1 MIGCRDFHMTRL
13 RAGVTLAPTVACE
26 VTATLCVKASDGL
39 AEVLP
44 SAGAIIGFILTTLLL
59 AKVVEV
65 IPTSIAYTIWTGSG
79 AVAVSVLGVALFDD
93 HLTRLA
99 WVGIGLVVLGV
110 ASMNLQPSNP
120 GAGSRAKEPDEL
132 AS

>member
-1 MIGCRDFHMTRL
+1 MIGYRDFHMTKP
-13 RAGVTLAPTVACE
+13 RAYVTLGLTVVCE

-39 AEVLP
+39 TEVLP
-44 SAGAIIGFILTTLLL
+44 SAGAVTGFVLTTLLL

-65 IPTSIAYTIWTGSG
+65 IPTSIAYTIWTGTG
-79 AVAVSVLGVALFDD
+79 AVAVSVLGVALFGD

-110 ASMNLQPSNP
+110 GTLNLQPSRQEAGHRAE
-120 GAGSRAKEPDEL
+120 GA
-132 AS
+132 